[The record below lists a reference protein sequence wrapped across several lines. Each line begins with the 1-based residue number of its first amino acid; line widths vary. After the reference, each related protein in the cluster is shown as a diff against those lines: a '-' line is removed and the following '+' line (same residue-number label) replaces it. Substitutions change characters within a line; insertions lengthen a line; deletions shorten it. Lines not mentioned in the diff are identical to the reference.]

1 MSQLRGMV
9 AKLMDWP
16 LFRKDF
22 LFITLDSLRY
32 DVAIEAMEAGETP
45 NFKALVGQWE
55 RREASATYTLPSHI
69 SMFSGMMP
77 RPPKNDNK
85 ALAKEGRMF
94 ALSTSWE
101 RYKGRNIRY
110 FFEDVAN
117 VPKGFESKGYHTIG
131 VGGVGWFST
140 EVKASSFWQ
149 GQYFQHY
156 LYKPSYGEDN
166 PQAFGEQ
173 IADLRDKLE
182 GLGRDRK
189 FVFVN
194 VSSTHRPYSNGD
206 GSISTKSQRRC
217 LAYVDSQLPNLL
229 RLFSPG
235 TVGVVCADHGDCMGE
250 DGLWGHNF
258 AHEQVLTVPYGEL
271 EL

>member
-1 MSQLRGMV
+1 MRS
-9 AKLMDWP
+9 
-16 LFRKDF
+16 
-22 LFITLDSLRY
+22 
-32 DVAIEAMEAGETP
+32 
-45 NFKALVGQWE
+45 NF
-55 RREASATYTLPSHI
+55 
-69 SMFSGMMP
+69 
-77 RPPKNDNK
+77 
-85 ALAKEGRMF
+85 
-94 ALSTSWE
+94 
-101 RYKGRNIRY
+101 
-110 FFEDVAN
+110 AN
-117 VPKGFESKGYHTIG
+117 F
-131 VGGVGWFST
+131 
-140 EVKASSFWQ
+140 
-149 GQYFQHY
+149 
-156 LYKPSYGEDN
+156 
-166 PQAFGEQ
+166 
-173 IADLRDKLE
+173 LRDKLE